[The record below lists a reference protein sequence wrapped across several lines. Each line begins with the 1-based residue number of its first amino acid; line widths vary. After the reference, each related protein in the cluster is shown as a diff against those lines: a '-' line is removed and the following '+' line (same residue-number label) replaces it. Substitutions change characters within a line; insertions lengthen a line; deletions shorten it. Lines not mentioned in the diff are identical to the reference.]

1 MDTKILGFLV
11 IFTLLTIIPVAN
23 AQLSIGEK
31 ATQKSV
37 EVFISLD
44 GDVHVKHV
52 IVKSNLPKQVDLIY
66 GTVSNISVTNNEGE
80 EKQFSIIGDNTSVL
94 ILPSDTNSVIEYDLD
109 HVLTQKD
116 NVWTWSFL
124 YLETTDFL
132 FPEQVDLI
140 YANERTVFLDEKRGI
155 TCHGCQILLK
165 YSTNEPQIFKNV
177 KWKDNEFIV
186 EIKSHSNI
194 EEFVFDQPTKSITFR
209 DLDGTNFVNVIIPL
223 ELLWEPYTLFHDDG
237 KIFFRDYNNGTH
249 VWLNFEPE
257 EPGEIMIVGT
267 TVIPEFPVAPL
278 VIGFLIIL
286 IIPLFK
292 KINLHQNHMNK
303 IHIRQF

>member
-1 MDTKILGFLV
+1 MDTKIFGLVV
-11 IFTLLTIIPVAN
+11 IFALLTIIPVAN

-52 IVKSNLPKQVDLIY
+52 IVKSNTPKQVDLIY

-80 EKQFSIIGDNTSVL
+80 EKQFSVMGENTAVL

-109 HVLTQKD
+109 HVLIQKD

-124 YLETTDFL
+124 YLETTSFL

-155 TCHGCQILLK
+155 TCHGCQMLLE

-177 KWKDNEFIV
+177 KWKEKEFIV
-186 EIKSHSNI
+186 EIRSHSNM
-194 EEFVFDQPTKSITFR
+194 EEFVFDQPTKSISFR

-237 KIFFRDYNNGTH
+237 KIFFTDYNNGTH

-267 TVIPEFPVAPL
+267 TVIPEFPIAPL
-278 VIGFLIIL
+278 VIGFLMIL
-286 IIPLFK
+286 AVPLLK
-292 KINLHQNHMNK
+292 KINLHQSHMNR
-303 IHIRQF
+303 IHIHQF